1 MILNLYKT
9 VDGDN
14 VINKTLTDKLAIDG
28 FLNTNTDIINPV
40 IPLQII
46 PNVNVYD
53 YNYLELPDFNR
64 FYFVENI
71 ENINANM
78 FNLICSCDV
87 LMTYKDA
94 ILNSEARVMR
104 AIRTGDYYHGSS
116 VADVKATIT
125 THLSNVMLDATPSL
139 ILTTIGN

>member
-14 VINKTLTDKLAIDG
+14 VINKTLTNKLTIDG
-28 FLNTNTDIINPV
+28 FLNANTNIINPV
-40 IPLQII
+40 IPLQVI
-46 PNVNVYD
+46 PDVNIYD

-64 FYFVENI
+64 FYFVVDV

-87 LMTYKDA
+87 LMTYADA
-94 ILNSEARVMR
+94 ILNSRARVMR

-125 THLSNVMLDATPSL
+125 THLSSVMLDNTPSL
-139 ILTTIGN
+139 ILTTVGN